1 MKTYVAKPKEIE
13 TKWHLIDARDKV
25 LGRLASRIAV
35 MLRGKDKAEFTP
47 HVNTGDGVVVINAEK
62 IKVTGRKMDQKI
74 YKSFSGYPGGLKETL
89 MKDVLK
95 RKPEYIITHAVKG
108 MLPKNKLADQLLKK
122 LKVYAGPEHPHKS
135 QNPEL
140 LEV

>member
-25 LGRLASRIAV
+25 LGRLASQIAV

-47 HVNTGDGVVVINAEK
+47 HVDTGDGVVVINAEK

>member
-13 TKWHLIDARDKV
+13 TKWYLIDAQDKV

-35 MLRGKDKAEFTP
+35 ILRGKDKAEFTP
-47 HVNTGDGVVVINAEK
+47 HVDTGDEVVVVNAEK
-62 IKVTGRKMDQKI
+62 VKVTGRKMDQKM
-74 YKSFSGYPGGLKETL
+74 YKSFSGYPGGLKERPL
-89 MKDVLK
+89 KDMIK

-108 MLPKNKLADQLLKK
+108 MLPKNKLAAQLLKK
-122 LKVYAGPEHPHKS
+122 LKVYAGPDHPHKS
-135 QNPEL
+135 QNPQV